1 MVSVVS
7 TAQLTDLLF
16 KKNLG
21 IAVTNSNNAYYSE
34 PSRPGRPAVMQSQL
48 YAETISD
55 VAPSD
60 LVSATTDD
68 LGATLTGSLAGKTST
83 SSPMIKKYVK
93 VPLVAVAG
101 SNDQSYECAL
111 DATYGRVLQS
121 SVPFNFDPSGS
132 YAVHIFKNAASG
144 GGEIPP
150 GSGSWNVDTDAGIL
164 SFLTLSNISGVSAAT
179 PPTISF
185 YRYVG
190 KKGASTAQQTIDAIK
205 TQQITWSNEE
215 IFNGVSGGTGDAL
228 AAIVVDNRD
237 LSLLASTTPAMSL
250 NFGDPTK
257 NGSWRLTIYGG
268 SNTSLGFETRVN
280 GAWVEKTAM
289 YQH

>member
-1 MVSVVS
+1 MSVTV
-7 TAQLTDLLF
+7 TTQQLTDLLF
-16 KKNLG
+16 KKSLG
-21 IAVTNSNNAYYSE
+21 VPLSNSNNAYYSE
-34 PSRPGRPAVMQSQL
+34 PSRPARAGVFQSQL
-48 YAETISD
+48 YAESIPD
-55 VAPSD
+55 LAPSD
-60 LVSATTDD
+60 IVNATTDD
-68 LGATLTGSLAGKTST
+68 NGATLTGSIVGKAST

-111 DATYGRVLQS
+111 DASYGRVLQGC
-121 SVPFNFDPSGS
+121 VPFNTDSSGS

-250 NFGDPTK
+250 NFGSVSKD
-257 NGSWRLTIYGG
+257 GSWRLTIYGG
-268 SNTSLGFETRVN
+268 SNTSLGFETRIN